1 MYLFLKDPIAG
12 TFSGNVTGGERLL
25 LVFSLHKLRQETER
39 KLVKAREKQRV
50 NLRDEENLRS
60 LRSSRS
66 PSRENKKEGFARRE
80 YSILGGP
87 GTRFSKVKR

>member
-1 MYLFLKDPIAG
+1 MSGYVNICYLFLKDPIAG
-12 TFSGNVTGGERLL
+12 TFSGNVTGEERLL

-60 LRSSRS
+60 LRTSRS
-66 PSRENKKEGFARRE
+66 PSTVAREQERGFCEERVQ
-80 YSILGGP
+80 YSW
-87 GTRFSKVKR
+87 RA